1 MDSHHHRLVPC
12 KTIKMGRDIN
22 TIEDAV
28 STISKSIFEFTT
40 KYGIFQ
46 RACSRVAS
54 PRIHCG
60 ISGGQKSEGALA
72 FGCRCPTSIAWRKR
86 TGLKDT
92 IQLEDVVSTIS
103 GEYLLEFT
111 SEYGIL
117 EGLHPELPSPED
129 TTVDFPEGKVGVY
142 TKFFEFANYRIPIS
156 QFLFDIL
163 GYYQIYLLQL
173 SVIGAA
179 KVSYIEITCC
189 VLNIIPVLSLF
200 RVFYIP
206 SYHSGWM
213 SFSKQPGKNTPQCY
227 TKPLDSLK
235 NWNNRFF
242 WMDEKVFPTVVVWR
256 TGAPKDEM
264 PSVDSYSALDVATL
278 NTRRTPFQKQP
289 ELLLCLVGLSRRYFL
304 GDDVYPTFLNDDD
317 REMDLFN
324 LISAPNPAKVKTGTR
339 PRAAHEVPLLTA
351 TASRVIEMEDPVATS
366 TSSETP
372 SVMEKSPLDYSSEDL
387 PPIITNKGE
396 TEDQAPVVASQEEPP
411 VNKRRRKRDQSAVEG
426 NAPPNVLR
434 KDHAFVHPAQDTRG
448 GEVSSCH
455 RVRSSK
461 IAAVVADPDSENT
474 SFTSMAG
481 SPGSIYQ
488 PGWDVTNG
496 CRLDTPGACQDLVD
510 HIALSGYFS
519 EMRHLPNDDFLS
531 QYNINL
537 AQQVAMGSQLRLR
550 FEQEAKLLKKSV
562 AQVAHQDQRIQA
574 RENEI
579 KNLEALLEVKA
590 DMKKDA
596 EAKNAE
602 IAQVTGEER
611 IKAAFEEFKKYEDD
625 KVEQRCAEMD
635 SRLDKLSV
643 DFDEELYPHMLTA
656 IAGRRWVIGHGLRL
670 AVMKCVESLEIRR
683 KFDDV
688 VSAGLAKGMSE
699 GLRYGIE
706 YGKAGRDLVDVK
718 AYDPEANS
726 KLVKALQDLKDLK
739 YPMVDELERL
749 KDAPVELI
757 MASLHLESDT
767 GEDAPQ
773 WIHDLRPSSLQL
785 KIPIYPE
792 KCRVVCHTHG
802 IGFAH
807 HPRSDGNPVSAPT
820 VVPQGLAILVADA
833 TTQT

>member
-1 MDSHHHRLVPC
+1 
-12 KTIKMGRDIN
+12 MGR
-22 TIEDAV
+22 
-28 STISKSIFEFTT
+28 
-40 KYGIFQ
+40 
-46 RACSRVAS
+46 
-54 PRIHCG
+54 
-60 ISGGQKSEGALA
+60 
-72 FGCRCPTSIAWRKR
+72 
-86 TGLKDT
+86 DT
-92 IQLEDVVSTIS
+92 IQLEDAVSTIS

-111 SEYGIL
+111 SEYGIP
-117 EGLHPELPSPED
+117 EGLHPELPGPKD
-129 TTVDFPEGKVGVY
+129 IVDFPEGKVGVY

-163 GYYQIYLLQL
+163 GYYQIHLSQL

-179 KVSYIEITCC
+179 KVSHFEITCR
-189 VLNIIPVLSLF
+189 VLNIIPALSLF

-213 SFSKQPGKNTPQCY
+213 SFSKRPGKNTPQCY

-242 WMDEKVFPTVVVWR
+242 WVDEKVFPTVVAWR

-264 PSVDSYSALDVATL
+264 PSADSYSALDVATL

-372 SVMEKSPLDYSSEDL
+372 SVMEKSPLDFSSED
-387 PPIITNKGE
+387 PPPMITNKGE
-396 TEDQAPVVASQEEPP
+396 TKDQAPAVASQEVLFAENTATAEVISELNLEKETTAKEPP
-411 VNKRRRKRDQSAVEG
+411 INKRRRKRDQSAVEG
-426 NAPPNVLR
+426 NAPPKVLR
-434 KDHAFVHPAQDTRG
+434 KDQAFVHPAQDTRG
-448 GEVSSCH
+448 GKSLAAIPEQDVSQ
-455 RVRSSK
+455 SSK
-461 IAAVVADPDSENT
+461 IAAVVAKIWTMRYLLSH
-474 SFTSMAG
+474 SMAVG
-481 SPGSIYQ
+481 HRISIYSRVGRNQ
-488 PGWDVTNG
+488 
-496 CRLDTPGACQDLVD
+496 
-510 HIALSGYFS
+510 
-519 EMRHLPNDDFLS
+519 
-531 QYNINL
+531 
-537 AQQVAMGSQLRLR
+537 RLR
-550 FEQEAKLLKKSV
+550 WTQKRAYGPAGSHSTAREAKLLKKSV
-562 AQVAHQDQRIQA
+562 AQVARQDQRIQA

-579 KNLEALLEVKA
+579 KNLEALLEAEA
-590 DMKKDA
+590 DMKKAA
-596 EAKNAE
+596 EAKNAKIME
-602 IAQVTGEER
+602 LESLRAQFTDLQVSNDRLSQQVSTLQAQVTGEER

-635 SRLDKLSV
+635 ARLDKLSV

-656 IAGRRWVIGHGLRL
+656 IAGHRWVIGHGLRL
-670 AVMKCVESLEIRR
+670 AVMKCAESSEIRR
-683 KFDDV
+683 TFADV

-699 GLRYGIE
+699 GLRYDIE
-706 YGKAGRDLVDVK
+706 HGKAGRDLVDVE

-773 WIHDLRPSSLQL
+773 WIRDLRPSSLQL

-792 KCRVVCHTHG
+792 VRDPKDPWAVKEEMLLEDAIAANKSRAEKKKKCRVVCRTHG
-802 IGFAH
+802 IGSAH
-807 HPRSDGNPVSAPT
+807 HPRSDGIPVSAPT

-833 TTQT
+833 AMTEAANKEEEPHLRPQRSMSLPPAYHL